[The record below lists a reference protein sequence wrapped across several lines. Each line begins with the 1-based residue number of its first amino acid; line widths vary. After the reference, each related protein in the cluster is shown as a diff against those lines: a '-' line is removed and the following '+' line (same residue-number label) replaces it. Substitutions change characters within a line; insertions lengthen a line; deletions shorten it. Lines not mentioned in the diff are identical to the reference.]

1 MLLSCILLTFV
12 RIICQILINKKR
24 KRYDHIIADA
34 HLMKEKI
41 IEIAV
46 YSPFPK
52 RGRISPMKALMR
64 VIKRHA
70 ISAFRINRR
79 CHQPYQVI

>member
-1 MLLSCILLTFV
+1 
-12 RIICQILINKKR
+12 
-24 KRYDHIIADA
+24 
-34 HLMKEKI
+34 MKEKI
-41 IEIAV
+41 IEIAI